1 LAVASI
7 DSPEKTEVLVFFVD
21 HKIQLSTI
29 RWTSTTTRW
38 GSGSLDNLPRDNIF
52 AHILIA
58 RLPLIFG
65 AKSSSIDPVGKRA
78 VNLIAVCQGSSS
90 TTQLYFIQDRRVR
103 GPSYVALSADSHI
116 DMQDSDMEILL
127 DAVEHPGLIAATS
140 DVNTGKVQLFYAARD
155 QDVDKV
161 NGVSQAGI
169 RIVNATLGVG
179 PGNNLKLLTHLST

>member
-38 GSGSLDNLPRDNIF
+38 GS
-52 AHILIA
+52 A